1 MIRDSEATGPAPSRR
16 FPIYKDLLLLQLA
29 ALVFLTDQFT
39 KFLVREF
46 LAFRESYPVE
56 GFLRI
61 THTFNTGSAFGLF
74 RDQNVPLILVSVV
87 GITVLALIYRS
98 QRRHTDLLR
107 LSLGLQVGGATGNLL
122 DRLRLG
128 HVTDF
133 MDVGSWPVFNVA
145 DASIVTGLAL
155 LAWILIKSDRER
167 ELEGKAAR
175 QAALLEVYD
184 WCPVCDGEMVP
195 LPVGWR
201 CSTCGVRERV
211 DAAGVAAA
219 DPPPAPRFDPLPSAP
234 SFGTGDAEDG
244 PVAAP

>member
-1 MIRDSEATGPAPSRR
+1 MPAASRR
-16 FPIYKDLLLLQLA
+16 PPIYKDLLLLQLA

-46 LAFRESYPVE
+46 LAFRESYPGE
-56 GFLRI
+56 GLFRI

-74 RDQNVPLILVSVV
+74 RDQNFPLILVSVV
-87 GITVLALIYRS
+87 GITVLALIYRG

-133 MDVGSWPVFNVA
+133 LDIGAWPIFNVA

-155 LAWILIKSDRER
+155 LAWILLKSDRER
-167 ELEGKAAR
+167 ERETAR
-175 QAALLEVYD
+175 QAALQQYFYA
-184 WCPVCDGEMVP
+184 WCPVCDGDMEP
-195 LPVGWR
+195 LYEGWR
-201 CSTCGVRERV
+201 CSTCGVRERI
-211 DAAGVAAA
+211 VADGTAA
-219 DPPPAPRFDPLPSAP
+219 DNQPVTMEFDLPSAAT
-234 SFGTGDAEDG
+234 SSVIGEAEDR
-244 PVAAP
+244 PEAAS